1 MNNYQDLTDTILYH
15 IILFIPDRYY
25 YCCCYGIGVS
35 QFVRS
40 NSNDSDDMEIK
51 MLDRRNWSYS
61 QAKQQQLL
69 QLQLDYSAADVDNR
83 LENTTVL
90 RKTFHPHF
98 AILRDISV
106 LFRGFDRINH
116 WKMDGTCSTGYS
128 KRW

>member
-1 MNNYQDLTDTILYH
+1 MELVCRNSYDQI
-15 IILFIPDRYY
+15 
-25 YCCCYGIGVS
+25 
-35 QFVRS
+35 
-40 NSNDSDDMEIK
+40 SNDSDDMEIK

-90 RKTFHPHF
+90 QKTSHPHF

-106 LFRGFDRINH
+106 LTEHVALDIRNDGIILCGASLRITITRT
-116 WKMDGTCSTGYS
+116 WSSTCTFWG
-128 KRW
+128 